1 MEPISIL
8 VTLDEKYLPPLRVM
22 LTSFF
27 VNNPGEKMEVWMLH
41 SSILEIE
48 INNLRK
54 FCENY
59 NAVLH
64 PLQVDDSLWGS
75 APANS
80 RYPQEMY
87 YRLLAPRRLPDA
99 PHRVLYLDP
108 DILVINPLRPLWDLD
123 MQGFLFAAAAHTG
136 KTEFS
141 NNVNRIRLGTEH
153 DYFNSGVLLIDLAK
167 GRRQIDPQEVFRYAQ
182 ERKKERL
189 LPDQDVLNGL
199 YGSRILELND
209 AVWNYD
215 ARNYSNYFLRSAGQA
230 NMDWVMQNTAI
241 LHFCGGAKPWE
252 PLYRY
257 RFGILYK
264 HYMQVAARGFKPDY
278 IIKTNNLRGG

>member
-1 MEPISIL
+1 MTPIHIL
-8 VTLDEKYLPPLRVM
+8 VTLDENYLPPLRVM
-22 LTSFF
+22 LTSLF

-41 SSILEIE
+41 SSIPEIE

-87 YRLLAPRRLPDA
+87 FRLLAPRLLPDA
-99 PHRVLYLDP
+99 LDRVLYLDP
-108 DILVINPLRPLWDLD
+108 DILIINPLRPLWDLD
-123 MQGFLFAAAAHTG
+123 MQGFPFAAAAHTG
-136 KTEFS
+136 KTEFA
-141 NNVNRIRLGTEH
+141 NDVNRIRLSTEH
-153 DYFNSGVLLIDLAK
+153 DYFNSGVLLIDLVR
-167 GRRQIDPQEVFRYAQ
+167 GRKENDPQKVFRYA
-182 ERKKERL
+182 EEHKNELL
-189 LPDQDVLNGL
+189 LPDQDILNGL

-215 ARNYSNYFLRSAGQA
+215 ARNYSSYFFRSAGQA
-230 NMDWVMQNTAI
+230 NIDWVMQNTAI
-241 LHFCGGAKPWE
+241 LHFCGGAKPWK
-252 PLYRY
+252 PLYCH